1 MRCIFKEDKPG
12 SSSTSELQPQQ
23 PAHIEMLTKTLQDM
37 KVIQPEVDTKP
48 RKNSLDEFDEFD
60 IGDEDLDENL
70 DTDDVNLDD
79 ELLSD

>member
-1 MRCIFKEDKPG
+1 
-12 SSSTSELQPQQ
+12 
-23 PAHIEMLTKTLQDM
+23 M